1 MTGENGANLFGAGEG
16 LVKHH
21 AGTAG
26 VGEDGVDASVL
37 EGLDEKVTAHGRG
50 RQLGSTLGRLLRG
63 RLGLHFA
70 HLEIISEVKPVF

>member
-1 MTGENGANLFGAGEG
+1 MTGKNGADFFRTCQG

-37 EGLDEKVTAHGRG
+37 EGLDEKVTAHGR
-50 RQLGSTLGRLLRG
+50 RREFTLTCRDLLGGGLTLY
-63 RLGLHFA
+63 FA
-70 HLEIISEVKPVF
+70 HLKIISEAKPVF

>member
-37 EGLDEKVTAHGRG
+37 EGLDEKVTAHGR
-50 RQLGSTLGRLLRG
+50 RREFTLTCRDLLGG
-63 RLGLHFA
+63 GLTFHFA
-70 HLEIISEVKPVF
+70 HKEIISDTRLIF